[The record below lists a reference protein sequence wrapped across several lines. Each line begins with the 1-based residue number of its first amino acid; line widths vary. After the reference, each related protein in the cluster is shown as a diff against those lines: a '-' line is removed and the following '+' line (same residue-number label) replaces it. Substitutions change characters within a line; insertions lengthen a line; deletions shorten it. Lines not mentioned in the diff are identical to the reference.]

1 MSPTGRPMASS
12 SCSASSPDHEVTGMR
27 LSPMSVSKRWPAWMG
42 MLLACLLLAGCGG
55 TALYSSVDE
64 RQANEMMGAL
74 IGSGVQAQKKPSASK
89 VGWDVF
95 VAESD
100 IPQAMSILGARG
112 LPRQNYQN
120 LGDIFKK
127 EGFASSATDERGRYL
142 HALQQEIT
150 QTLTML
156 PGVAQ
161 ARVHLALPER
171 DPLGGSTGKT
181 SAAVWIFEQPGA
193 NVRDRE
199 ADIKIVVKD
208 GVEGLT
214 DINQV
219 SVKFVSMPAP
229 PEATASTGTAMA
241 LSAVSPMAIVIAAIV
256 VALLAVAFAFA
267 GRLKSRKPATAEKA
281 APARWQG

>member
-1 MSPTGRPMASS
+1 MRDSQP
-12 SCSASSPDHEVTGMR
+12 CVT
-27 LSPMSVSKRWPAWMG
+27 KRWSAWMG

-74 IGSGVQAQKKPSASK
+74 IGSGIQAQKKPSATK

-95 VAESD
+95 VSEGD
-100 IPQAMSILGARG
+100 IPQAMAVLGSRG

-150 QTLTML
+150 QTLSML

-171 DPLGGSTGKT
+171 DPLGGSNGKT

-219 SVKFVSMPAP
+219 SVKFVAMPAP
-229 PEATASTGTAMA
+229 PEASASGGTAMA
-241 LSAVSPMAIVIAAIV
+241 LSAVSPMAIVIAALV

-267 GRLKSRKPATAEKA
+267 GRLKARKPATAEKA
-281 APARWQG
+281 PPARWQG

>member
-1 MSPTGRPMASS
+1 
-12 SCSASSPDHEVTGMR
+12 MR
-27 LSPMSVSKRWPAWMG
+27 AISTCVSTRLPRWMG

-55 TALYSSVDE
+55 TTLYSSVDE
-64 RQANEMMGAL
+64 RQANDMMGAL
-74 IGSGVQAQKKPSASK
+74 ISAGIDAEKRPSASK
-89 VGWDVF
+89 TGWDV
-95 VAESD
+95 VVSSSGD
-100 IPQAMSILGARG
+100 IPRAVDLLNSLG
-112 LPRQNYQN
+112 LPRQNFET

-150 QTLTML
+150 HTLSML

-161 ARVHLALPER
+161 ARVHLALPDR
-171 DPLGGSTGKT
+171 NPLGGATGKT

-193 NVRDRE
+193 SVRDRE

-219 SVKFVSMPAP
+219 SVKFVSMRAPALTQ
-229 PEATASTGTAMA
+229 ARSTGPKTLAAAVNPMSLGLAA
-241 LSAVSPMAIVIAAIV
+241 LV
-256 VALLAVAFAFA
+256 VVLIGFGFAFS
-267 GRLKSRKPATAEKA
+267 SRMKARRAAATAEVQK
-281 APARWQG
+281 PDPNRWQG

>member
-1 MSPTGRPMASS
+1 MRAS
-12 SCSASSPDHEVTGMR
+12 EFR
-27 LSPMSVSKRWPAWMG
+27 VSKRWPAWMG

-74 IGSGVQAQKKPSASK
+74 IGSGIQAQKKPSATK
-89 VGWDVF
+89 VGWDV
-95 VAESD
+95 VVSEGD
-100 IPQAMSILGARG
+100 IPQAMAILGARG
-112 LPRQNYQN
+112 LPRESYQN

-142 HALQQEIT
+142 HALQQEIM
-150 QTLTML
+150 QTLSML
-156 PGVAQ
+156 PGVAH

-171 DPLGGSTGKT
+171 DPLGGSAGKT
-181 SAAVWIFEQPGA
+181 SAAVWIWEQPGA

-229 PEATASTGTAMA
+229 PETAQSTGTTMA
-241 LSAVSPMAIVIAAIV
+241 LSALSPMAMVIAAVV
-256 VALLAVAFAFA
+256 VALLAIAFAFA
-267 GRLKSRKPATAEKA
+267 GRLRGRKTVPAEKA
-281 APARWQG
+281 TTTRWQG

>member
-1 MSPTGRPMASS
+1 
-12 SCSASSPDHEVTGMR
+12 MR
-27 LSPMSVSKRWPAWMG
+27 VSQLCVSKRWSAWMG

-55 TALYSSVDE
+55 TALYSAVDE

-74 IGSGVQAQKKPSASK
+74 IGSGIQAQKKPSATK

-95 VAESD
+95 VSEGD
-100 IPQAMSILGARG
+100 IPQAMAVLGSRG

-171 DPLGGSTGKT
+171 DPLGGSNGKT

-219 SVKFVSMPAP
+219 SVKFVTMPAP
-229 PEATASTGTAMA
+229 PEVAQGGAATVA
-241 LSAVSPMAIVIAAIV
+241 LSAMSPVAIGIAALV
-256 VALLAVAFAFA
+256 VMLVGIALAF
-267 GRLKSRKPATAEKA
+267 GSRLRRRPAAAEKPAPKL
-281 APARWQG
+281 WQG

>member
-1 MSPTGRPMASS
+1 MRA
-12 SCSASSPDHEVTGMR
+12 PD
-27 LSPMSVSKRWPAWMG
+27 PCVSTRWPAWMG
-42 MLLACLLLAGCGG
+42 ILLACLLLAGCGG

-74 IGSGVQAQKKPSASK
+74 IGSGIQAQKKPAASK

-95 VAESD
+95 VADSD
-100 IPQAMSILGARG
+100 MPQAMDVLRARG
-112 LPRQNYQN
+112 LPRENFQN

-150 QTLTML
+150 QTLSML

-171 DPLGGSTGKT
+171 DPLGGATGKT

-229 PEATASTGTAMA
+229 AETASSGGTAMA
-241 LSAVSPMAIVIAAIV
+241 LSAVSPMAIVIAALV

-267 GRLKSRKPATAEKA
+267 GRLRARKPASAEKA
-281 APARWQG
+281 PPARWQG

>member
-1 MSPTGRPMASS
+1 
-12 SCSASSPDHEVTGMR
+12 MR
-27 LSPMSVSKRWPAWMG
+27 VSQPCVSKRWSAWMG

-55 TALYSSVDE
+55 TALYSAVDE

-74 IGSGVQAQKKPSASK
+74 IGSGIQAQKKPSATK

-95 VAESD
+95 VSEGD
-100 IPQAMSILGARG
+100 IPQAMAVLGSRG
-112 LPRQNYQN
+112 LPQENYQN

-150 QTLTML
+150 QTLAML
-156 PGVAQ
+156 PGVAR

-171 DPLGGSTGKT
+171 DPLGGSNGKT

-229 PEATASTGTAMA
+229 PEATSSTGTAMA
-241 LSAVSPMAIVIAAIV
+241 LSAVSPVAIVIAALVI
-256 VALLAVAFAFA
+256 ALLAVAFAFA
-267 GRLKSRKPATAEKA
+267 GRLKARKPAAAEKA
-281 APARWQG
+281 PPARWQG

>member
-1 MSPTGRPMASS
+1 
-12 SCSASSPDHEVTGMR
+12 MR
-27 LSPMSVSKRWPAWMG
+27 ANTSRVSTRWAAWSG
-42 MLLACLLLAGCGG
+42 VLLACLMLVGCGG

-74 IGSGVQAQKKPSASK
+74 IGSGIQAQKKPAASK

-100 IPQAMSILGARG
+100 MPQAMDVLRARG
-112 LPRQNYQN
+112 LPRENYQN

-150 QTLTML
+150 QTLSML

-219 SVKFVSMPAP
+219 SVKFVTMPAP
-229 PEATASTGTAMA
+229 PESAPSTGTAMA
-241 LSAVSPMAIVIAAIV
+241 LSAISPMAIVIAALV

-267 GRLKSRKPATAEKA
+267 GRLKTRKPAATDKA
-281 APARWQG
+281 PPTRWQG